1 MQLHMQEQLSKIV
14 DTFVCKNVSSCPLK
28 FPEEL
33 QTNMW
38 KI

>member
-1 MQLHMQEQLSKIV
+1 MQLRAQEQLSKISH
-14 DTFVCKNVSSCPLK
+14 TFVCKNVSSCSLQ
-28 FPEEL
+28 FPEKL